1 MTLGCSEELNSM
13 SKSIALLGEYTPTF
27 PPHASTNSAIEH
39 SRKILDA
46 DISVTW
52 VSTADVDPKLFE
64 RYSGIWVAPGSP
76 YKNME
81 KTLWAIRH
89 ARENNIPCFGTCG
102 GFQHIVI
109 EYARNV
115 LGFKDAQH
123 AEYDPYASKL
133 FISQLACSLAGREMQ
148 LNFVPGSQ
156 VAEIYGG
163 LSATEHYYC
172 NFAVNPDCIRELRQW
187 PLSIS
192 GSDIEAKSVLLSI
205 PATHFSSVRCSCRRH
220 APHLKYHTR
229 SLPHSWEPSLTPQ
242 PSIAVEREASPQSG
256 SRPPHLR

>member
-1 MTLGCSEELNSM
+1 M
-13 SKSIALLGEYTPTF
+13 SKSIALLGEYSPAF
-27 PPHASTNSAIEH
+27 PPHASTNAAIGH
-39 SRKILDA
+39 SRKMLGV
-46 DISVTW
+46 DIAANW
-52 VSTADVDPKLFE
+52 VSTEDIEPKLFE

-76 YKNME
+76 YKSME
-81 KTLWAIRH
+81 KTLWAIRF

-102 GFQHIVI
+102 GFQHIII

-148 LNFVPGSQ
+148 LSFVAGSK

-172 NFAVNPDCIRELRQW
+172 NFGVNPDCIRELKNG
-187 PLSIS
+187 PLKIS
-192 GSDIEAKSVLLSI
+192 GSDIEGEARVIEYPGHPFFIGTLFV
-205 PATHFSSVRCSCRRH
+205 PQ
-220 APHLKYHTR
+220 TR
-229 SLPHSWEPSLTPQ
+229 STPEMPHPLVTAFLR
-242 PSIAVEREASPQSG
+242 AVVGHAA
-256 SRPPHLR
+256 